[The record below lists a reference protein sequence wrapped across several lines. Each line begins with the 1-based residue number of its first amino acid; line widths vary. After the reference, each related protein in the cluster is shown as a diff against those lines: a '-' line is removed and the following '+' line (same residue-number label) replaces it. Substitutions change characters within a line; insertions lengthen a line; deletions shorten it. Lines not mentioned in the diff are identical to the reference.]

1 MVTDIINNYAKNRVA
16 LLIGG
21 SSTPVPT
28 DMMIGT
34 GSATISVTSTELT
47 TASDRQPFTSNP
59 TFPTSQSINFQGDWN
74 SVEMSGLS
82 LKEFGIA
89 GSGIG
94 TNGSMWSI
102 HVVPAITFDGTN
114 ELRVEEVWDIQ

>member
-1 MVTDIINNYAKNRVA
+1 MVITNYAKNKIG

-21 SSTPVPT
+21 SSVPVPT

-34 GSATISVTSTELT
+34 GSSTITAASTTLT
-47 TASDRQPFTSNP
+47 TPADRQTFTSDP
-59 TFPTSQSINFQGDWN
+59 TFPITATVNFQADWN

-102 HVVPAITFDGTN
+102 HAVPAITFDGSN
-114 ELRVEEVWDIQ
+114 ELRVEEVWEII

>member
-21 SSTPVPT
+21 SSTPAPN

-34 GSATISVTSTELT
+34 GSSTITAASTTLT
-47 TASDRQPFTSNP
+47 TPSDRQALTSNP
-59 TFPTSQSINFQGDWN
+59 TFPSSQSINFQADWN
-74 SVEMSGLS
+74 SVEMSGTS
-82 LKEFGIA
+82 LTEFGIA

-102 HVVPAITFDGTN
+102 HITPAIVFDGTN
-114 ELRVEEVWDIQ
+114 ELRVEEIWEVQ